1 MNTINVLSVNGEI
14 EMEGV
19 EVFSLKDSE
28 IANIELERYDYL
40 IISGGDGAI
49 RRCVEAIYKKGDKIP
64 PIIINPEGTFNLI
77 HKAYGIKNPKEIL
90 QKVINNEEIKFRM
103 KDFFSV
109 NDKHIF
115 VFSAG
120 NSLDMLYIVLSDLFR
135 VGPIARSKIRYL
147 FSIFFLLPLVI
158 VVAPIFLFMKSYFF
172 VFNIYKIGIKRC
184 CNLYFDE
191 QLIKVKSDSD
201 YNIWQMD
208 GDIVIV
214 RSKNSVI
221 KKAGEIKFLIG

>member
-1 MNTINVLSVNGEI
+1 MSTINVLSVNGDMDI
-14 EMEGV
+14 EGI
-19 EVFSLKDSE
+19 EVFSVKDSE
-28 IANIELERYDYL
+28 IASIELARYDYL

-49 RRCVEAIYKKGDKIP
+49 RRCVEAIYKRGDKIP

-77 HKAYGIKNPKEIL
+77 CKAYGIKSPKEIL
-90 QKVINNEEIKFRM
+90 EKAVKNQEIKFRM
-103 KDFFSV
+103 KEFFSV

-135 VGPIARSKIRYL
+135 VGLIARSKIRYF
-147 FSIFFLLPLVI
+147 FSIFFLLPLML
-158 VVAPIFLFMKSYFF
+158 VAVPIFLFIKSYFF
-172 VFNIYKIGIKRC
+172 VFNIYKLGIKRF

-191 QLIKVKSDSD
+191 QLIEIKSNSD